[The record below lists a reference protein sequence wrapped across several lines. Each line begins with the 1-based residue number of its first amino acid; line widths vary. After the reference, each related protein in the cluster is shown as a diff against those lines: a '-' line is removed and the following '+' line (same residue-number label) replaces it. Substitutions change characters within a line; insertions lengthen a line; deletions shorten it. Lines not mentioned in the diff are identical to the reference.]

1 MHPNLLIPIVLSAFT
16 LMSLAGCRPDRVQKT
31 TSYFGP
37 TETMEEVT
45 RAINANNAVVPTLWS
60 RIEFEAKTA
69 DDFVRTDGVLLYK
82 SPRSM
87 RLAGTREFV
96 DGSVFEVGSTDERY
110 WMSISPP
117 GQPSRMWWGLHQNI
131 GKPCVDT
138 RQLPIRPDLV
148 LEVLGLS
155 MFNTNF
161 LEPPVPVMRFNPE
174 TRAYMFIWN
183 APTANRWIAQKE
195 IWYDMD
201 SKLPTR
207 VFLFDPNGRV
217 VLRARL
223 SGHEPVEVPETPRE
237 KWPKVAR
244 SFDLFFP
251 DTGAT
256 MSLVLKPG
264 EVQLENKGIPTRRG
278 IQFPKEAKFDEI
290 IQLDKDCT
298 D

>member
-1 MHPNLLIPIVLSAFT
+1 VTRKAFVPFLVSIVALVSAI
-16 LMSLAGCRPDRVQKT
+16 GCRPDRVQKT

-37 TETMEEVT
+37 TETMAEVVS
-45 RAINANNAVVPTLWS
+45 AINANNAGLPTLWS

-96 DGSVFEVGSTDERY
+96 DGSVFEVGSTDDRY

-117 GQPSRMWWGLHQNI
+117 NQPSRLWWGWHRHI

-155 MFNTNF
+155 TFNTNF
-161 LEPPVPVMRFNPE
+161 LEPPVPTMRFNPE

-183 APTANRWIAQKE
+183 TPMPNRWIAQKE

-207 VFLFDPNGRV
+207 VFLFDANGRV

-223 SGHEPVEVPETPRE
+223 SGHAPVNVPETPRD
-237 KWPKVAR
+237 KGPKVAR

-251 DTGAT
+251 DSGAT
-256 MSLVLKPG
+256 MSLLLKAD
-264 EVQLENKGIPTRRG
+264 EVQLENKGIPTLRG
-278 IQFPKEAKFDEI
+278 IAFPKESRFDEI